1 MNILRILAWK
11 NLKRNKKRTTATII
25 GIMIS
30 VALISFI
37 FTLIFSFQNSMI
49 ETTKKNTGNYHIHIN
64 QVSYKEALKFNQMI
78 NKVEKVGI
86 SQTIGAADYETQLY
100 AKQGIRI
107 EGYDEISLQNR
118 DIRLIEGRLPN
129 NEREIVISNY
139 LINNM
144 NESVKIG
151 DKLLLEVQ
159 KVKLV
164 ISDNGMNEMLL
175 PDGVEKITYTI
186 TGVMKQTKQEA
197 NSLNAYIAITKLE
210 KMQEVR
216 PCEVTILLKNP
227 NEESSFYQELRN
239 SGLEGHLLENTELL
253 LWQGATNE
261 MNEKLQLELMGFIT
275 ILIVIAINIILIR
288 NSFQISIGERMKEF
302 GTLISIGA
310 SSKQIRKVV
319 LIEGLIYAMISIPIG
334 LMLGIGVVFFIANGI
349 GNILEEM
356 FGNDLIMQCNINVL
370 FILTTIL
377 ITVFS
382 IFISCIKP
390 IKETRKVSP
399 IENIKQNNEITIRN
413 KDVKI
418 SKWKSKLLTIEGEI
432 AYKNIKRN
440 KRKYRSTT
448 ISISILMTLVIL
460 VSSMIQYI
468 FTIVNNSYQ
477 PIGRNIDVGMGIGYG
492 QEKIS
497 IVFENFDRIK
507 KLDSIIDYSINI
519 YFNGRI
525 KVDKFIDIFAYEGKT
540 YEEYLKRLGLKYED
554 TIDKGIL
561 LSANP
566 SVKEGE
572 ILSIIIKE
580 KEYQISI
587 VKTTNLDPYNAMTDL
602 DINKI
607 KPITLNR
614 ETLIISNDMAKNI
627 NNKGDEGIIGISSME
642 MRINSNNP
650 NKLEKEISQF
660 VNPNK
665 IFINN
670 YVKQKQDE
678 ERLSMLISIF
688 LYGLLLVVS
697 LIGITNIY
705 NTITASINLRKKE
718 FEILRA
724 VGMSNKQFNK
734 MFLLES
740 LLYGIKS
747 LIMGSVLG
755 TTLNYCVYSMIRG
768 SQTINYYFPAIQ
780 MGIMIILTTMII
792 YISIKWAWKKLNKT
806 K

>member
-1 MNILRILAWK
+1 
-11 NLKRNKKRTTATII
+11 
-25 GIMIS
+25 
-30 VALISFI
+30 
-37 FTLIFSFQNSMI
+37 
-49 ETTKKNTGNYHIHIN
+49 
-64 QVSYKEALKFNQMI
+64 
-78 NKVEKVGI
+78 
-86 SQTIGAADYETQLY
+86 
-100 AKQGIRI
+100 
-107 EGYDEISLQNR
+107 
-118 DIRLIEGRLPN
+118 
-129 NEREIVISNY
+129 
-139 LINNM
+139 
-144 NESVKIG
+144 
-151 DKLLLEVQ
+151 
-159 KVKLV
+159 
-164 ISDNGMNEMLL
+164 
-175 PDGVEKITYTI
+175 
-186 TGVMKQTKQEA
+186 
-197 NSLNAYIAITKLE
+197 
-210 KMQEVR
+210 
-216 PCEVTILLKNP
+216 
-227 NEESSFYQELRN
+227 
-239 SGLEGHLLENTELL
+239 
-253 LWQGATNE
+253 

-580 KEYQISI
+580 K
-587 VKTTNLDPYNAMTDL
+587 V
-602 DINKI
+602 
-607 KPITLNR
+607 
-614 ETLIISNDMAKNI
+614 LI
-627 NNKGDEGIIGISSME
+627 
-642 MRINSNNP
+642 
-650 NKLEKEISQF
+650 
-660 VNPNK
+660 
-665 IFINN
+665 
-670 YVKQKQDE
+670 
-678 ERLSMLISIF
+678 
-688 LYGLLLVVS
+688 
-697 LIGITNIY
+697 
-705 NTITASINLRKKE
+705 
-718 FEILRA
+718 
-724 VGMSNKQFNK
+724 
-734 MFLLES
+734 
-740 LLYGIKS
+740 
-747 LIMGSVLG
+747 
-755 TTLNYCVYSMIRG
+755 
-768 SQTINYYFPAIQ
+768 
-780 MGIMIILTTMII
+780 
-792 YISIKWAWKKLNKT
+792 
-806 K
+806 